1 MRDDTELGQRIESC
15 LNQAAERR
23 ALHQSH
29 VRQRMEDLD
38 RKSVRFNEIARSLV
52 EQVLL
57 PRLRKA
63 ASYFDNGE
71 MAPPDERAWNH
82 CIANFKHTE
91 QFPASTRL
99 DLFIL
104 PDERIENVLVVYD
117 LSIIP
122 IFFQFNGRD
131 TLAISMERVD
141 AAAVADWID
150 RKLIEFVETYL
161 RLEQVDEYQREN
173 FVTDPVCG
181 MRINRNSAAGQ
192 SEYEGARYFFCVEEC
207 RRKFETSP
215 EKFVF
220 AGKA

>member
-1 MRDDTELGQRIESC
+1 MRDDTELGRRIESC
-15 LNQAAERR
+15 LDQAAERKT
-23 ALHQSH
+23 LHQSH

-38 RKSVRFNEIARSLV
+38 RRSARFNEIARSLV

-57 PRLRKA
+57 PKLRKA
-63 ASYFDNGE
+63 ASYFGNGE
-71 MAPPDERAWNH
+71 LAPPDERAWNH
-82 CIANFKHTE
+82 CIASFKHTE

-131 TLAISMERVD
+131 TLAIPMDRVD
-141 AAAVADWID
+141 AAAVADWVD

-161 RLEQVDEYQREN
+161 RLEQADEYQREN

-181 MRINRNSAAGQ
+181 MRINRNSAVGQ
-192 SEYEGARYFFCVEEC
+192 REYEGATYFFCVEEC
-207 RRKFETSP
+207 RRKFEATP